1 MIFFWT
7 IRKTIF
13 FFLFF
18 PPDIPDRNILWR
30 LSFSKAEKKLLTYA
44 NSTDPSAFKKN
55 AFRFTKKCIQD
66 LREVNPG
73 KIKKF
78 CSYHLKQF
86 MFSQYD
92 TWPQHENSESCIQK
106 WILKNLIR
114 TLSTS
119 NPTINNYFIHNDNV
133 LKYIPQEEIDLIRK
147 GLQEKVNKFFGPT
160 ANHWKINVN
169 FCSWWSRFREST
181 TDLRRL

>member
-13 FFLFF
+13 FFVFS
-18 PPDIPDRNILWR
+18 PDIPDRNILWR

-44 NSTDPSAFKKN
+44 NSKDPSAFKKN

-66 LREVNPG
+66 LRESNPG
-73 KIKKF
+73 KIEKF

-92 TWPQHENSESCIQK
+92 TWPKQIYSETCIQK
-106 WILKNLIR
+106 FILENLIHA
-114 TLSTS
+114 LSRS
-119 NPTINNYFIHNDNV
+119 NPRIYSYFIPNDNV
-133 LKYIPQEEIDLIRK
+133 LKYIPQEEIDLISK
-147 GLQEKVNKFFGPT
+147 GLQEKVRTFFWAT

-181 TDLRRL
+181 TDLRRF